1 MPCRSPEDDINYK
14 GRAKHLES
22 ILCAIFNELTERDII
37 LDVIKNAE
45 KNGVVEIMPFWEK
58 HKKEDFK
65 RRKKK
70 YTYFINQFSE
80 HEKKIIMSLHHLYL
94 PNKARLE
101 AK

>member
-45 KNGVVEIMPFWEK
+45 ENGVVQIMTFWEQ
-58 HKKEDFK
+58 HKKEDYK
-65 RRKKK
+65 RLKIK
-70 YTYFINQFSE
+70 YTNFINQFSE
-80 HEKKIIMSLHHLYL
+80 HEKKIINSFL
-94 PNKARLE
+94 K
-101 AK
+101 